1 MQSVTGP
8 VVDVID
14 SIGEVGVGALL
25 ALETVV
31 PPIPSEVVLPFAG
44 FAASSGRID
53 PVLAWVAAT
62 MGSLLGA
69 YLLYGL
75 GRKVSYERL
84 EHLAGRRWFIL
95 FGQRDLARGHRFFE
109 RHGSAIVFFGRFIPL
124 VRSIVSVP
132 AGLERMPLGRFTLL
146 TAAGSGVWNAL
157 FIAAG
162 YRLGQDYTVVEGWI
176 SPVSKVVVALVAL
189 GLVWLAVRRWRE
201 QRALDAAVADGATVA
216 EAERIVLE
224 EESDHA
230 GDRSG

>member
-8 VVDVID
+8 VVDVIE

-25 ALETVV
+25 ALETVL

-44 FAASSGRID
+44 FAAASGRLD

-62 MGSLLGA
+62 IGSLVGA

-75 GRKVSYERL
+75 GRTVSYERL
-84 EHLAGRRWFIL
+84 EELAGRRWFIL

-132 AGLERMPLGRFTLL
+132 AGLERMPLPRFTLL
-146 TAAGSGVWNAL
+146 TAAGSGVWNGL
-157 FIAAG
+157 FIWAG
-162 YRLGQDYTVVEGWI
+162 YRLGENYAVVERWVAPVSTVV
-176 SPVSKVVVALVAL
+176 VVLVVL
-189 GLVWLAVRRWRE
+189 GVVWLAVRRRRE
-201 QRALDAAVADGATVA
+201 LDAADDQASSRQDLHSAA
-216 EAERIVLE
+216 
-224 EESDHA
+224 
-230 GDRSG
+230 

>member
-1 MQSVTGP
+1 VQSVTGP
-8 VVDVID
+8 VVDLID
-14 SIGEVGVGALL
+14 SIGEVGVGVLL

-53 PVLAWVAAT
+53 PFLAWVAAT
-62 MGSLLGA
+62 IGSLLGA

-84 EHLAGRRWFIL
+84 EDLAGRRWFIL

-109 RHGSAIVFFGRFIPL
+109 RHGSAIVFFGRFVPL

-157 FIAAG
+157 FIVLG
-162 YRLGQDYTVVEGWI
+162 YRLGQDYTVVERWI
-176 SPVSKVVVALVAL
+176 SPLSKVVVALVAL
-189 GLVWLAVRRWRE
+189 ALVWLAVRRRRE
-201 QRALDAAVADGATVA
+201 QRAVDEAVAQGGTVA
-216 EAERIVLE
+216 EAERIVLG
-224 EESDHA
+224 EESEHA
-230 GDRSG
+230 PDRSG

>member
-201 QRALDAAVADGATVA
+201 QRALDEAVADGATVA

-230 GDRSG
+230 GERSG